1 MLENFK
7 GKNWINNFAK
17 NPQNIN
23 RKGRPKKGV
32 NAVNAELT
40 KKGYEPARKFEV
52 EQVYMQLVNLPQE
65 MLEKLLKDKKQP
77 MIVRIVIR
85 NMLHST
91 KGFEILEKILDRWI
105 GKPTTNIEA
114 KTDTTHHI
122 LDVEEL
128 QKLHNLFL
136 WNWDNNG
143 HENS

>member
-7 GKNWINNFAK
+7 GKNGINNFAK

-40 KKGYEPARKFEV
+40 KKGYEPARKSDIEAI
-52 EQVYMQLVNLPQE
+52 YMQLVNLPQD
-65 MLEKLLKDKKQP
+65 MLEKLVKDKKQP

-91 KGFEILEKILDRWI
+91 KGFEILEKILDRGI

-114 KTDTTHHI
+114 KTDTMHHI
-122 LDVEEL
+122 VDAEEL

-136 WNWDNNG
+136 GNGDNDA